1 LNLTLINQRKAGLG
15 FLKSTLSALIIAMC
29 IAILDELNQATV
41 AGRNA
46 SLLDILLD
54 GMGIII
60 ALWILNS
67 RLILGAKK
75 N

>member
-1 LNLTLINQRKAGLG
+1 LNLTLTNKRKAGSG
-15 FLKSTLSALIIAMC
+15 SLKSTLSALIIAMC
-29 IAILDELNQATV
+29 IATLDELNQATV
-41 AGRNA
+41 PGRNA

-67 RLILGAKK
+67 RLIVGAK